1 MNQTPAAI
9 LVLSA
14 AVTSYAAHTASMTS
28 HNQAAVILTLAALAT
43 GIWGVISLIAASIRE
58 RELLI
63 DGHARLEVL
72 DQVMIRE
79 PLRALKQAARPRR
92 HESQRPLQISPDL
105 HAQLNAISQI
115 EGRDR
120 SEILEETLREHLPK
134 YKQTRVA

>member
-28 HNQAAVILTLAALAT
+28 HNQTAVILTLAALAM

-63 DGHARLEVL
+63 DGNARLEML

-79 PLRALKQAARPRR
+79 PLRALKQVARPQRY
-92 HESQRPLQISPDL
+92 ESQRALHISPEL
-105 HAQLNAISQI
+105 HAQLSTIAQI